1 MNTLIS
7 IALATIAFVT
17 MEVVAWA
24 THRWIMHGSM
34 WTWHE
39 SHHRPRT
46 GPFERNDRFVVIFS
60 LIAVALFAV
69 GQFVPWLTALA
80 CGVTAY
86 GFAYFMMHDVL
97 VHHRL
102 PFPFRP
108 QEGYLGRLVTA
119 HHLHHAV
126 HTKDG
131 AVSFGF
137 LYAPP
142 LPKLRAQLRALS
154 RRPAT
159 PG

>member
-7 IALATIAFVT
+7 ILLGTIAFVT

-102 PFPFRP
+102 PFPFTPR
-108 QEGYLGRLVTA
+108 EGYLGRLVTA